1 MKVLEKVLVIFIVCL
16 LIVPHILNV
25 GVYAVDAVNGIS
37 EGDSNST
44 NLKEVCF
51 DVYFKE
57 GEENKSSLENSIK
70 NGGKLYVSVSL
81 KDSGWIS
88 DGKLEFKNA
97 NFKIIDDE
105 QNRSRYVK
113 SIENNVVFLNDI
125 SYGQEVEIELQIAFE
140 KNSKISEQ
148 YINRETEVDF
158 SANYRIDDND
168 AKTVSGT
175 KTIQNIWSEEYTVN
189 TSIDITK
196 AISLNNGFMIE
207 STLNTEIQDDILP
220 RKNEKIEIMV
230 PSIDEVLPS
239 SAYVILNGERL
250 KDEFVEYNKESGKII
265 IKNEV
270 ENTNN
275 EIVWGSSKNEYKIVY
290 RYLDNIEFVG
300 KTIFL
305 KGVINTEL
313 LSGDVIKNGIDS
325 VFVLEEKGKLMTASS
340 NVTENVYKGYLYA
353 NSKYDTEYSENLN
366 LEIANTE
373 DIPSVEI
380 NFERSYFSNGVNDFS
395 TNNVAVY
402 KNTKINRDDLFK
414 IIGDEGTLE
423 IYDENNN
430 LLQRVTKD
438 SAQDANGDIVI
449 EYSSLNSVRM
459 VLTKPVAEGKLEIR
473 NTKVVKGNTG
483 FTEEQLKTFVQL
495 KNRITV
501 QGAISDVLENVVNLL
516 DTEYNVNTQMSNTEL
531 STIEQNKD
539 IDIIGMLK
547 TESNQYKLYENP
559 SVQIVFPIEV
569 TDVNVNAIN
578 LLYDEE
584 LKIVSA
590 HKERNANGNVVLVLN
605 LAGKQTDYQINSIA
619 EGTNIVVNCDITLD
633 EKAENKEETINYIV
647 LQGQD
652 VIQRDI
658 KVTYKA
664 PKEVTSVDKVTG
676 YSAGEEI
683 KTVMGKGATAK
694 LDVDE
699 GEKIVTFENSIMN
712 FNEKPIQNVSILGK
726 LPVSD
731 NESSAEVQNS
741 ENGIETESV
750 ENTGSEEIGFTL
762 EQLVQIKEQVNAQI
776 YYTANENATKDLAD
790 SNNGWSENPEGAKM
804 YLVVLPEGMQ
814 AKEILDIN
822 FQAKVPENLDY
833 NKTSQYA
840 YDVYYTLDGE
850 EKSYSTEP
858 ITFTTGEGPDLDVS
872 LTSSKKDEAYEE
884 QILDFTVQVTN
895 NGDEV
900 AENIN
905 LTSTIPEGT
914 NYIVLTQSNSFQDY
928 EEKTDRQITWNIKSL
943 NPGETFKQTYYVVA
957 KQDTGIQNINFNAQA
972 VVSGYE
978 KVFESNSLD
987 FEMREASLSIRKT
1000 SMYVEDAELI
1010 NGTEIEYEILVKNI
1024 TNQTLNNI
1032 DIEDVI
1038 PEGLEYKN
1046 SYYVQLVTDE
1056 ETGESNLER
1065 VENTDYDENT
1075 KTVKWNIDTLE
1086 PNEETTVIVVAKVNS
1101 EESQQQYNNMAVAI
1115 TEDGQRIESNITINN
1130 KVVPKISIEKS
1141 SSVENM
1147 YIKEN
1152 QEFEY
1157 IIKVKNEGKTQA
1169 EVNVIDEIPDGIL
1182 AKQLIYDIDG
1192 QGQQTT
1198 ELNNN
1203 TVVSLRATIPAGG
1216 TLNMVIKV
1224 QADLLNDGE
1233 EEREV
1238 VYKAIV
1244 RGV

>member
-37 EGDSNST
+37 KGDSNST

-230 PSIDEVLPS
+230 PSIDDVLPS

-300 KTIFL
+300 KTISL
-305 KGVINTEL
+305 KGVVNTEI

-438 SAQDANGDIVI
+438 SAQDENGDIVI

-501 QGAISDVLENVVNLL
+501 QGAISDVLENVVDLL

-731 NESSAEVQNS
+731 NESRAEVQ
-741 ENGIETESV
+741 
-750 ENTGSEEIGFTL
+750 
-762 EQLVQIKEQVNAQI
+762 K
-776 YYTANENATKDLAD
+776 
-790 SNNGWSENPEGAKM
+790 
-804 YLVVLPEGMQ
+804 
-814 AKEILDIN
+814 
-822 FQAKVPENLDY
+822 
-833 NKTSQYA
+833 
-840 YDVYYTLDGE
+840 
-850 EKSYSTEP
+850 
-858 ITFTTGEGPDLDVS
+858 
-872 LTSSKKDEAYEE
+872 
-884 QILDFTVQVTN
+884 
-895 NGDEV
+895 
-900 AENIN
+900 
-905 LTSTIPEGT
+905 
-914 NYIVLTQSNSFQDY
+914 
-928 EEKTDRQITWNIKSL
+928 
-943 NPGETFKQTYYVVA
+943 
-957 KQDTGIQNINFNAQA
+957 
-972 VVSGYE
+972 
-978 KVFESNSLD
+978 
-987 FEMREASLSIRKT
+987 
-1000 SMYVEDAELI
+1000 
-1010 NGTEIEYEILVKNI
+1010 
-1024 TNQTLNNI
+1024 
-1032 DIEDVI
+1032 
-1038 PEGLEYKN
+1038 
-1046 SYYVQLVTDE
+1046 
-1056 ETGESNLER
+1056 
-1065 VENTDYDENT
+1065 
-1075 KTVKWNIDTLE
+1075 
-1086 PNEETTVIVVAKVNS
+1086 
-1101 EESQQQYNNMAVAI
+1101 
-1115 TEDGQRIESNITINN
+1115 
-1130 KVVPKISIEKS
+1130 
-1141 SSVENM
+1141 
-1147 YIKEN
+1147 
-1152 QEFEY
+1152 
-1157 IIKVKNEGKTQA
+1157 
-1169 EVNVIDEIPDGIL
+1169 
-1182 AKQLIYDIDG
+1182 
-1192 QGQQTT
+1192 
-1198 ELNNN
+1198 
-1203 TVVSLRATIPAGG
+1203 
-1216 TLNMVIKV
+1216 
-1224 QADLLNDGE
+1224 
-1233 EEREV
+1233 
-1238 VYKAIV
+1238 
-1244 RGV
+1244 